1 ASALYSTLAGLSF
14 TTGAA
19 GAVLATGGSFGDA
32 LALYDQFFAGMLDSL
47 TFGGSTVARRLAHGE
62 AATRNHHGLFFNLG
76 RLSGSVASIW
86 IGSYAAPLSGLKT
99 APWWA
104 KAALGYDLF
113 GTGVGIVQSTINI
126 LEQRSTIWDILAF
139 LPIITWLGVNY
150 SFRSQGLGSNGGN
163 IKITPKDAPELPEL
177 RFWQDDFSINADVPS
192 AETPRPFVRA
202 ELPAR
207 DVVEVTDIYRRTLP
221 PGSGSMLLVKTL
233 EHYDAIP
240 YKRLIFTNIEN
251 APTIETYKLG
261 RDAAESVL
269 GRVGRRALEKLGL
282 NPTEFRFEMFRG
294 KLNLIIEVGGT
305 NQ

>member
-1 ASALYSTLAGLSF
+1 
-14 TTGAA
+14 
-19 GAVLATGGSFGDA
+19 
-32 LALYDQFFAGMLDSL
+32 
-47 TFGGSTVARRLAHGE
+47 
-62 AATRNHHGLFFNLG
+62 
-76 RLSGSVASIW
+76 
-86 IGSYAAPLSGLKT
+86 
-99 APWWA
+99 
-104 KAALGYDLF
+104 
-113 GTGVGIVQSTINI
+113 
-126 LEQRSTIWDILAF
+126 
-139 LPIITWLGVNY
+139 
-150 SFRSQGLGSNGGN
+150 
-163 IKITPKDAPELPEL
+163 
-177 RFWQDDFSINADVPS
+177 
-192 AETPRPFVRA
+192 
-202 ELPAR
+202 
-207 DVVEVTDIYRRTLP
+207 VVEVTDIYRRTLP